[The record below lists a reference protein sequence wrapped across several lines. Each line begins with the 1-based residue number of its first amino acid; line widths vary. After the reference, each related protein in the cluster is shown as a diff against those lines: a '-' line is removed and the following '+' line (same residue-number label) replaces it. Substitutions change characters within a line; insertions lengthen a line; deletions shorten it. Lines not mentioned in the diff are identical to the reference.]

1 MVFLLPFFGCIKNTC
16 ATTVKINTN
25 LNIVNLIFI
34 IQFIFEAVQ
43 LIKVNTFGFFFL
55 RCCLCISFLWT
66 RQHNYKKCVL
76 NENIAKDFKFNSS
89 KSTSLNNRKCLC
101 NKWYINAWP
110 NEQSCKRFGQRKSW
124 NVKMATERIFL
135 SGDYKTITYLN
146 DQYYI
151 YKETK
156 IVVVFLYEIK
166 LFVIL
171 AFHITM
177 KF

>member
-1 MVFLLPFFGCIKNTC
+1 
-16 ATTVKINTN
+16 
-25 LNIVNLIFI
+25 
-34 IQFIFEAVQ
+34 
-43 LIKVNTFGFFFL
+43 
-55 RCCLCISFLWT
+55 
-66 RQHNYKKCVL
+66 
-76 NENIAKDFKFNSS
+76 
-89 KSTSLNNRKCLC
+89 
-101 NKWYINAWP
+101 
-110 NEQSCKRFGQRKSW
+110 
-124 NVKMATERIFL
+124 MATERIFL

-177 KF
+177 KFQVQFFSDVHCVSITMVDAL